1 MLGALRKHHHHLC
14 PSGIILPSTYLPLYI
29 RCAGLV
35 IDPIPPHH
43 DPWPQAA
50 LPSLPLQIDEL
61 AVAAFYTS
69 QVFGGWWGEFWQHAI
84 KKREQFSLRGEKS
97 GMIFFGGETNGNI
110 QRRWVVKKW
119 KGVADIVDQHGK
131 NNTQL
136 KWIGLWKKQYIYIYT
151 CNIYIN
157 MCVHKYTHIQMS
169 KSGVCASSSLED
181 WRLIKKEKIFSEMAT
196 TIHR

>member
-97 GMIFFGGETNGNI
+97 GMIFFWGGN
-110 QRRWVVKKW
+110 KW
-119 KGVADIVDQHGK
+119 KHTKEVSSEEMKGSSWHSGPTWEEQHTIEM
-131 NNTQL
+131 N
-136 KWIGLWKKQYIYIYT
+136 WSIKKQYIYIYT
-151 CNIYIN
+151 CNIYIY
-157 MCVHKYTHIQMS
+157 KY
-169 KSGVCASSSLED
+169 VC
-181 WRLIKKEKIFSEMAT
+181 T
-196 TIHR
+196 